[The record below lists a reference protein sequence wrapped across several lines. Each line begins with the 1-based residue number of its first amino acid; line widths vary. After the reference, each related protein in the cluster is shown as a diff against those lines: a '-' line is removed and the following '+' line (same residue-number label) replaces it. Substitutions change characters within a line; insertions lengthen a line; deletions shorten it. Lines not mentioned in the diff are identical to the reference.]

1 MKNNFIYLDSYTLQQ
16 DMRIRLP
23 KSVLANMNVEKG
35 KTKFDIFFD
44 KENCLISPDSL
55 QVDVSFDAYDYSEGQ
70 IHTLSLI
77 DSHGLKKISP
87 PRRTEKNCRLC
98 CEVITDSVGQA
109 RRGSSDRA
117 SRSRAQ
123 GGHGRARRFRS
134 APCSSRAVRCPRW
147 LHTR

>member
-1 MKNNFIYLDSYTLQQ
+1 MALFERRTLMKNNFIYLDSYTLQQ

-77 DSHGLKKISP
+77 DSHGLKKNFSAAEDG
-87 PRRTEKNCRLC
+87 EKLSI
-98 CEVITDSVGQA
+98 V
-109 RRGSSDRA
+109 
-117 SRSRAQ
+117 
-123 GGHGRARRFRS
+123 
-134 APCSSRAVRCPRW
+134 
-147 LHTR
+147 L